1 VYVFHIG
8 PIKADIKNTK
18 MKTSISMRDFFALP
32 EVIALQEIQKRN
44 AYGSKAHREAF
55 EKLKAHGAKFGVES
69 FLGEY

>member
-1 VYVFHIG
+1 
-8 PIKADIKNTK
+8 